1 MQHLSPEDLARRE
14 GVPVS
19 TVYRWNSD
27 GTGPRRLKIGK
38 HVRYRLVDVEA
49 WEMQRLSSEAV
60 NA

>member
-1 MQHLSPEDLARRE
+1 MQHLTPEDLARRE
-14 GVPVS
+14 GVLVS

-27 GTGPRRLKIGK
+27 STGPRRLKIGK

-49 WEMQRLSSEAV
+49 WETQRLSNQAV

>member
-1 MQHLSPEDLARRE
+1 MQHLPPEDLARRE
-14 GVPVS
+14 GLPVS
-19 TVYRWNSD
+19 TVSRWNSD

-49 WEMQRLSSEAV
+49 GKTQRLSSQAV

>member
-1 MQHLSPEDLARRE
+1 
-14 GVPVS
+14 VPVS

-49 WEMQRLSSEAV
+49 WETQRLSSQAV